1 MIYGLIKKNTYQD
14 SVNLMVLSS
23 KLSTLDG
30 INQVSIM
37 MGTPANKEIF
47 ENTGLYS
54 KEFESA
60 KPSDICISVDTDNS
74 EQVAMIASE
83 LDRFIKELSTKSSES
98 KLTVSR
104 TLDSAVK
111 NLPEA
116 NLALISIPGEYVYQ
130 EADRLLD
137 RNINPFIFSDN
148 VSKED
153 EKRLKEKAHSK
164 GLLVMGPD
172 CGTGIISNIPLAF
185 ANIVPQGNIGVVG
198 ASGTGIQEVT
208 TIIGRKGGGISHAI
222 GIGGR
227 DLYEEIG
234 GISAIDSLNM
244 LNQDINT
251 DVIVFISKPP
261 APSVRDKV
269 IETFRTLDKKVVALF
284 LGEKPLGNE
293 NNIEYVWTLE
303 QAAYRAMMIANETK
317 AYRTNLEEVHDNL
330 NVIKQNKEQRKIKG
344 FFGGG
349 TLAGEAAILLKDHF
363 QIKNDVKKEG
373 YMLNFEGHE
382 IIDFGDDMYTK
393 GRPHPMID
401 PKTRIEA
408 INKLMAADDVAVV
421 LFDNVLGYGSSE
433 DMAGALAPSIKNVIE
448 SKKAKGQDILFVA
461 SVCGTEEDFQVYSA
475 QVEKLRDAGV
485 LVLDTNA
492 EAVYTVIEA
501 LEYLQGNREVK
512 SSTKSDELFLN
523 KELGVINIGLENFAN
538 TVLKHQGKVVQYNW
552 SPIAGGDKKMQSL
565 LEKLNSF

>member
-23 KLSTLDG
+23 NLSKLEG

-60 KPSDICISVDTDNS
+60 NPSDICISVDTDNA
-74 EQVAMIASE
+74 EQVALIASE

-104 TLDSAVK
+104 TLDSALK

-116 NLALISIPGEYVYQ
+116 NLALISIPGEYVYK

-185 ANIVPQGNIGVVG
+185 ANIVPKGNIGVVG

-244 LNQDINT
+244 LNQDQNT

-303 QAAYRAMMIANETK
+303 QAAYRAMMIANETMT
-317 AYRTNLEEVHDNL
+317 YRENLENVHEKLDIMKKN
-330 NVIKQNKEQRKIKG
+330 QGQRKIKG

-363 QIKNDVKKEG
+363 QIENDVKKEG

-408 INKLMAADDVAVV
+408 INKIITMDDVAVV
-421 LFDNVLGYGSSE
+421 LFDNVLGYGSND
-433 DMAGALAPSIKNVIE
+433 DMAGALAPSIKKVITA
-448 SKKAKGQDILFVA
+448 KKEKGQDILFVA
-461 SVCGTEEDFQVYSA
+461 SVCGTEEDFQVYSE
-475 QVEKLRDAGV
+475 QVDTLREAGV

-501 LEYLQGNREVK
+501 LEYLQGNRESK
-512 SSTKSDELFLN
+512 SSKQSDELFLN

-538 TVLKHQGKVVQYNW
+538 TVLKHEGKVVQYNW

-565 LEKLNSF
+565 LEILNSF